1 MKQEQFLKILAM
13 EGFPEPTL
21 VVREGARFLDHHDHP
36 FEVKALVV
44 SGQIDLIVDGVK
56 SAYIAGDVFHLLPHQ
71 AHTERYGNNG
81 VQYLASRRDDFSSAN
96 LERIAKGNPTIS
108 SIDCPNP

>member
-1 MKQEQFLKILAM
+1 MKQEQFLKMLST

-21 VVREGARFLDHHDHP
+21 VVRDGAGFLDRHDHP

-44 SGQIDLIVDGVK
+44 SGQIDLMVDGVR

-81 VQYLASRRDDFSSAN
+81 VQYLASRLGDLSSAN
-96 LERIAKGNPTIS
+96 LEHIAKGNPMILS
-108 SIDCPNP
+108 VDCPNS